1 MTCRNTI
8 KSEALEICEQCYE
21 AFSENEQHYN
31 ITTSKICQI
40 NLKSEEYKLQKIDI
54 FIALKIQRN
63 RFVFYIKQCGR
74 VKRNDYDTY
83 LLQQPIN
90 GSDIIHD
97 QMEYS
102 TYSSILQKTISVCS
116 GSQRVYKLV
125 KGSASHKQVLEWKR

>member
-1 MTCRNTI
+1 MKLLKFVNNVMKPLVKTN
-8 KSEALEICEQCYE
+8 
-21 AFSENEQHYN
+21 N

-102 TYSSILQKTISVCS
+102 TYNSILQKTISVCS